1 MRDGCAF
8 CRIAARLELGD
19 IVWEDGLTLAF
30 IDLRQF
36 HPGHTLVIPRAH
48 FDDIRGIDSETGAAL
63 MNTLARMTE
72 AVGATFPNQG
82 LSLWH
87 SVGEAAFQ
95 EVPHLHFHIHPR
107 KLGDDLLR
115 IYPTFAHE
123 PDKVVREGYA
133 EALRNYLASKSN
145 QRLERP

>member
-1 MRDGCAF
+1 MSEGCAF
-8 CRIAARLELGD
+8 CRIVARSEPAD
-19 IVWEDGLTLAF
+19 IVWEDNLTLAF

-36 HPGHTLVIPRAH
+36 HAGHTLVIPRAH
-48 FDDIRGIDSETGAAL
+48 FNDVRELDPGTGAAL
-63 MNTLARMTE
+63 MNTLSRITA

-87 SVGEAAFQ
+87 SVGAAALQ

-115 IYPTFAHE
+115 IYPTWAQE
-123 PDKVVREGYA
+123 PVGAVRESYA